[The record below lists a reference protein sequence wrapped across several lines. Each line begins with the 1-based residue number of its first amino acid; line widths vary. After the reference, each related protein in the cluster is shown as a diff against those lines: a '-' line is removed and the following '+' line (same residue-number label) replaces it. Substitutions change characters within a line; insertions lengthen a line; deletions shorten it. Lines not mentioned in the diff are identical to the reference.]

1 MVTTHVVGY
10 QLMPVRRSPVERQDG
25 FLVLLPGAAARRVSA
40 PRGASEGRVGGSDA
54 EYGLPMT
61 AALDGIFDA
70 HGGLDYWR
78 SLSSLDVEMSARGF
92 LFTAKRV
99 APQSHARLTI
109 DVREPRV
116 VLHDYPAAGHR
127 AVLHGGRRVE
137 ILDGAGA
144 VLDARS
150 NPRQAFSH
158 GRLLH
163 WDAIDFAY
171 FCGYA
176 MWNYL
181 TLPFLL
187 ARPGVTANAP
197 EPQAAGT
204 RLRVTYPDDIPTH
217 SPTQDLYFD
226 ESGRLLRHD
235 YIAEVVGS
243 WAGAAHLCRDYRRFG
258 ELLLPTTRRVY
269 PRGPFGR
276 PLPLPTLV
284 AIDIH
289 HVEPRAASDR

>member
-1 MVTTHVVGY
+1 MAV
-10 QLMPVRRSPVERQDG
+10 
-25 FLVLLPGAAARRVSA
+25 
-40 PRGASEGRVGGSDA
+40 
-54 EYGLPMT
+54 
-61 AALDGIFDA
+61 ALDGIFDA

-78 SLSSLDVEMSARGF
+78 SLSSLDVELSAWGF

-99 APQSHARLTI
+99 APQRHARLTI
-109 DVREPRV
+109 DTRQPRV
-116 VLHDYPAAGHR
+116 VLHDYPVAGHR
-127 AVLHGGRRVE
+127 AVLDGGRRVE

-150 NPRQAFSH
+150 NPREAFSH

-187 ARPGVTANAP
+187 SNPAVTVTAP
-197 EPQAAGT
+197 EPHRAGT
-204 RLRVTYPDDIPTH
+204 HLQVTYPDDIPTH
-217 SPTQDLYFD
+217 SRTQELYFD
-226 ESGRLLRHD
+226 ESGRLVRHD
-235 YIAEVVGS
+235 YTAEVVGS
-243 WAGAAHLCRDYRRFG
+243 WARAGHLCRDYRRFG
-258 ELLLPTTRRVY
+258 ELWLPTTRRVY

-289 HVEPRAASDR
+289 HVEPRAASDRCRPAVQ